1 MEKLNDVQKEARDH
15 LKGPCLVLAGAG
27 SGKTRII
34 THRMQHLLEQG
45 VHPSKIIAVTFT
57 NKAAGEMQR
66 RVESM
71 CNEKV
76 LTCTFHSL
84 AARILR
90 ESIHF
95 LGFRRDY
102 TIYDESDSEKVLKG
116 VLNTLGYHEKKDVKK
131 MRSAISTCKNDCV
144 EPDDSSVLTVYRLYN
159 ERLKSYNALDFDDL
173 LFLTV
178 KLFDEHKD
186 VLAVYQNRW
195 EYVLIDEYQDTNT
208 AQYSMAKH
216 LVSSH
221 NNIFVVGDPDQSI
234 YSWRGANIQNILHFE
249 QDYPGARVITLD
261 QNYRSTN
268 NILKA
273 ANSLIANNHSRYQKD
288 LWSGLGDGEKV
299 GLYFG
304 SNDREEAEFVADK
317 IEEHGRDDGYRYDE
331 MVVFYRTNA
340 QSRVFEDTLLRWDI
354 PYVIIGGLSF
364 YQRREIK
371 DILAY
376 LRLIV
381 APMDYVSF
389 VRAIN
394 TPKRGIG
401 NATLERMHDALN
413 GRSVLDVCR
422 NPDGIKLSAKQKKA
436 LAEFAR
442 LIEEL
447 RDLMDKGETVAIIIR
462 EAIERSGYLNVLKT
476 DLETYDD
483 RVANLDELIA
493 KGAES
498 ENLIEFLEE
507 LSLRSSVDEM
517 SESDDAVRL
526 MTLHNGKG
534 LEFNVSFVVGLEE
547 ELFPHINS
555 LEDVEEERRLCYV
568 GMTRAKQRL
577 YMTGSYYRVMW
588 GSPRVMRPSR
598 FLHEIPAEYLKSY
611 SMAH

>member
-1 MEKLNDVQKEARDH
+1 MEKLNDTQKAAAH
-15 LKGPCLVLAGAG
+15 HIKGPCLVLAGAG
-27 SGKTRII
+27 SGKTRIV
-34 THRMQHLLEQG
+34 THRIAHLLEQG

-71 CNEKV
+71 CQEKV

-90 ESIHF
+90 ESVQF
-95 LGFRRDY
+95 LGFRRDF

-116 VLNTLGYHEKKDVKK
+116 VLDALGYHEKKDVKK
-131 MRSAISTCKNDCV
+131 YRSAISTSKNDCV
-144 EPDDSSVLTVYRLYN
+144 EPDEADILSVYRLYN

-178 KLFDEHKD
+178 KLFEEHKD

-208 AQYSMAKH
+208 SQYLMAKH
-216 LVSSH
+216 LVSAH
-221 NNIFVVGDPDQSI
+221 RNIFVVGDPDQSI

-249 QDYPGARVITLD
+249 QDYPGAEVITLD

-273 ANSLIANNHSRYQKD
+273 ANYLIENNQSRYQKD

-299 GLYFG
+299 GLFFG
-304 SNDREEAEFVADK
+304 SNERDEAEFVIEK
-317 IEEHGRDDGYRYDE
+317 IEEHVRDDDFLYE
-331 MVVFYRTNA
+331 ECVIFYRTNA
-340 QSRVFEDTLLRWDI
+340 QSRIFEDTLLRWDI

-364 YQRREIK
+364 YQRKEIK

-381 APMDYVSF
+381 APMDYISF

-394 TPKRGIG
+394 QPKRGIG
-401 NATLERMHDALN
+401 NATLERIHDNLN
-413 GRSVLDVCR
+413 GRSLIEVCQ
-422 NPDGIKLSAKQKKA
+422 NPEGIKLSAKQKKA
-436 LAEFAR
+436 LADFAK
-442 LIEEL
+442 LIT
-447 RDLMDKGETVAIIIR
+447 DLQDLQTNGEKVSVLIR
-462 EAIERSGYLNVLKT
+462 EAIERSGYLGVLKA
-476 DLETYDD
+476 DPDSHDD
-483 RVANLDELIA
+483 RMANLDELIA
-493 KGAES
+493 KGTEY
-498 ENLIEFLEE
+498 EDLMVFLEE

-534 LEFNVSFVVGLEE
+534 LEFNFAAVVGLEE

-568 GMTRAKQRL
+568 GMTRAKKRL
-577 YMTGSYYRVMW
+577 YMTGSSYRIMW
-588 GSPRVMRPSR
+588 GQPRVMRPSR
-598 FLHEIPAEYLKSY
+598 FLHEIPAEFLKSY
-611 SMAH
+611 TMAY